1 MKLHFHE
8 TGSGPPVVLLH
19 GMLGSHHNLLPVAA
33 GLSHRFKVLALDQR
47 NHGASPH
54 FDALDYEVLAADL
67 ARFIQTH
74 RLPPVHLLG
83 HSMGGKAAM
92 RFAQLFPDQLRK
104 LIVVDMSPR
113 AQPARYDYLLDA
125 LRDLDPARY
134 EQRQDVDAALAAAI
148 PDQSIRQFLLKNL
161 GRDSAGRLAW
171 KPNIAALHANY
182 HHLRAGLPTAPSFSG
197 PTLFIRGERSDYLRG
212 EDWPMIR
219 NIFPKARLETIP
231 HAGHWVHAEAFEPF
245 MQVIREFLES
255 PGES

>member
-1 MKLHFHE
+1 
-8 TGSGPPVVLLH
+8 
-19 GMLGSHHNLLPVAA
+19 
-33 GLSHRFKVLALDQR
+33 
-47 NHGASPH
+47 
-54 FDALDYEVLAADL
+54 
-67 ARFIQTH
+67 
-74 RLPPVHLLG
+74 
-83 HSMGGKAAM
+83 MGGKAAM

>member
-8 TGSGPPVVLLH
+8 TGTGQPVVLLH

-33 GLSHRFKVLALDQR
+33 GLSPRFQVLALDQR

-54 FDALDYEVLAADL
+54 CDELDYEVLAADL

-74 RLPPVHLLG
+74 RLGPVHLLG

-92 RFAQLFPDQLRK
+92 RFAQLFPEQLRK

-113 AQPARYDYLLDA
+113 AQPARYDYLLNA

-134 EQRQDVDAALAAAI
+134 QQRQDVDAALAAAI

-161 GRDSAGRLAW
+161 GRDPAGRLTW

-182 HHLRAGLPTAPSFSG
+182 HHLRAGLPPEPGFHG
-197 PTLFIRGERSDYLRG
+197 PTLFIRGARSDYLRE
-212 EDWPMIR
+212 EDWPLIHTL
-219 NIFPKARLETIP
+219 FPRARLETIP
-231 HAGHWVHAEAFEPF
+231 HAGHWVHAEAYEPF
-245 MQVIREFLES
+245 MQVVRDFLAA
-255 PGES
+255 PGGS